1 MAVRP
6 RGSMRLFTRTFVCG
20 LCLLGTLPAQSLEDL
35 LEDPS
40 HGFTLSSRTQG
51 SRNQA
56 GLVTKLDTTAG
67 YNFSPHF
74 GVDFGVPIYFVY
86 PSTGKST
93 SLLGTRS
100 RNGIGNV
107 YLDLRYTLTTP
118 ALNFVSYVAIA
129 APTGDRTAGFST
141 GHVTWDW
148 HNHFYRSFGRVTP
161 FANAGLADTIMD
173 SPFYL
178 RPFSSLGLIG
188 HFEGGAT
195 LNVWRELSV
204 GGSFYAITPW
214 DDQNVIS
221 KLSGKETQNK
231 KGSSL
236 GQIFEIP
243 GQPTLGPSSVSDR
256 GLSFWCEANATS
268 FLDFDIGYSHSTQY
282 SLDSLFFGVGLN
294 WMTLIRKAR
303 KH

>member
-1 MAVRP
+1 MRFVAV
-6 RGSMRLFTRTFVCG
+6 LCG
-20 LCLLGTLPAQSLEDL
+20 FCILAPLSAQSLEDL

-40 HGFTLSSRTQG
+40 HGLTLYSRTQG
-51 SRNQA
+51 SRNQS
-56 GLVTKLDTTAG
+56 GMVTKLDTNIG

-86 PSTGKST
+86 PSTGKSA
-93 SLLGTRS
+93 SILGTRS
-100 RNGIGNV
+100 RNGLGNV
-107 YLDLRYTLTTP
+107 YLDLRYTLLKP
-118 ALNFVSYVAIA
+118 VVNYVTYVTVA
-129 APTGDRTAGFST
+129 APTGDRAQGFST

-148 HNHFYRSFGRVTP
+148 HNHFYHAFGRLTP
-161 FANAGLADTIMD
+161 FVNAGLADTIMD

-195 LNVWRELSV
+195 YNLWRDLSA
-204 GGSFYAITPW
+204 GASFYAITPSG
-214 DDQNVIS
+214 DQQVIS
-221 KLSGKETQNK
+221 KLSGKQTQDK

-243 GQPTLGPSSVSDR
+243 GKPTLGPESVSDR
-256 GLSFWCEANATS
+256 GFSFWCEASATS
-268 FLDFDIGYSHSTQY
+268 FLEFDIGYSHSTQY

-294 WMTLIRKAR
+294 WKTLIQRAR
-303 KH
+303 GR

>member
-1 MAVRP
+1 
-6 RGSMRLFTRTFVCG
+6 MRLFAGILCG
-20 LCLLGTLPAQSLEDL
+20 FSILAPLSAQSLEDL

-40 HGFTLSSRTQG
+40 HGLTLYSRTQG

-56 GLVTKLDTTAG
+56 GMVTKLDTNIG

-86 PSTGKST
+86 PTT
-93 SLLGTRS
+93 SKAASILGTRS
-100 RNGIGNV
+100 RNGLGNV
-107 YLDLRYTLTTP
+107 YLDLRYTLLKP
-118 ALNFVSYVAIA
+118 VVNFVSYVTVA
-129 APTGDRTAGFST
+129 APTGDRTQGFST

-148 HNHFYRSFGRVTP
+148 HNHVYRSFGRLTP
-161 FANAGLADTIMD
+161 FVNAGLADTIMD

-195 LNVWRELSV
+195 YTLWRDLSA
-204 GGSFYAITPW
+204 GGSFYAITPAGN
-214 DDQNVIS
+214 QQVIS
-221 KLSGKETQNK
+221 KLSGKQTQN

-243 GQPTLGPSSVSDR
+243 GQPTVGPDSVSDR
-256 GLSFWCEANATS
+256 GFSFWCEASATS
-268 FLDFDIGYSHSTQY
+268 FFDFDVGYSHSTQY

-294 WMTLIRKAR
+294 WKALFQKAR
-303 KH
+303 GR

>member
-1 MAVRP
+1 MAVAAVICSIAP
-6 RGSMRLFTRTFVCG
+6 LA
-20 LCLLGTLPAQSLEDL
+20 AQSLEDL
-35 LEDPS
+35 LEDPT
-40 HGFTLSSRTQG
+40 HGLTFFSRTQG
-51 SRNQA
+51 SSNQA
-56 GLVTKLDTTAG
+56 GLVTKLDTNVG

-74 GVDFGVPIYFVY
+74 GVDFGVPVYFVY

-93 SLLGTRS
+93 SILGTRS
-100 RNGIGNV
+100 RNGLGNV
-107 YLDLRYTLTTP
+107 YLDLRYTLINRR
-118 ALNFVSYVAIA
+118 LNFVSYVTVA
-129 APTGDRTAGFST
+129 APTGDKAQGFST

-148 HNHFYRSFGRVTP
+148 HNHFYRAIGRVTP

-195 LNVWRELSV
+195 VTVWRDISV
-204 GGSFYAITPW
+204 GGSFYAITPSG
-214 DDQNVIS
+214 DQNVIS
-221 KLSGKETQNK
+221 KLSGKETQK

-243 GQPTLGPSSVSDR
+243 GKPTLTADSVSDR
-256 GLSFWCEANATS
+256 GLSLWCEANATS

-294 WMTLIRKAR
+294 WKTLMHKAR